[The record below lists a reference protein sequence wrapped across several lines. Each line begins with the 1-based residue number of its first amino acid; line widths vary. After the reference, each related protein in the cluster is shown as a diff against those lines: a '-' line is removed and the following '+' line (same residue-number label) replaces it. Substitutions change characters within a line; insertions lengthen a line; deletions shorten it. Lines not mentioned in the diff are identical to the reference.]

1 MSYEYI
7 EIGDPDFLENHIQN
21 EELDYILVRKQS
33 LENVPIDHW
42 KPPAYCFTRRFKNF
56 ESELTN
62 FEVKHDDVWVASY
75 PKSGTTWC
83 QEMVWLICN
92 GLNYDAAKTQHLR
105 KRFPFLDISLIHDL
119 PDGRSS
125 FQKVESMT
133 SPRFIK
139 THLPV
144 SMLPKQYW
152 DVLPKTVYVHRNVK
166 SVAVSYYHH
175 SKNYFYRGTKE
186 QFVRSFM
193 KDLQFYSPIHS
204 HVIGYHSLK
213 GCENILHLRYEDMKF
228 DLKKVAEKVCSFFG
242 HYYSNT
248 QLEGLC
254 QHLSFGSM
262 KNNVSCNYEDETD
275 ATWID
280 KEPDD
285 RFIRRGQVDSW
296 KSELTSELNR
306 DLDEW
311 TETSVKDKKHLSLFF
326 E

>member
-7 EIGDPDFLENHIQN
+7 EIDDPVFLETHIQN
-21 EELDYILVRKQS
+21 EELDYVLVKKRS
-33 LENVPIDHW
+33 IENVPIDDW
-42 KPPAYCFTRRFKNF
+42 EPPAYCFTQRFRNF
-56 ESELTN
+56 ESELEN
-62 FEVKHDDVWVASY
+62 FEVKHDDVWVATY

-92 GLNYDAAKTQHLR
+92 DLDYDTAKTKHLK

-119 PDGRSS
+119 PDGRIS
-125 FQKVESMT
+125 FDNVKSMT

-152 DVLPKTVYVHRNVK
+152 EVLPKTVHVHRNVK
-166 SVAVSYYHH
+166 SVAISYYHH

-213 GCENILHLRYEDMKF
+213 GCDNILHLSYEEMNC
-228 DLKKVAEKVCSFFG
+228 DLKKVVETVCSFFG
-242 HYYSNT
+242 RKYSDG
-248 QLEGLC
+248 QLEELC
-254 QHLSFGSM
+254 EHLSFGSM
-262 KNNVSCNYEDETD
+262 KSNVSCNYEDETD
-275 ATWID
+275 AKWQD
-280 KEPDD
+280 KEPDE

-296 KSELTSELNR
+296 KSELSDELNR
-306 DLDEW
+306 ELDKW
-311 TETSVKDKKHLSLFF
+311 TETSVKEEKHLRLFL
-326 E
+326 